1 MIPQKRGGVHKT
13 YKNYH
18 AMNRRL
24 RLQIMILTGLL
35 ATGFY
40 GHCIAQ
46 ETSTEVWPEVDVWY
60 KVSPSW
66 RFSAFIPF
74 SQNLETNYREG
85 SFLIQGDYS
94 WGKPRRIIFMRL
106 LDAQAAEQLKNMMFR
121 FGYSLGKSL
130 DDDGEAYSEKTAIL
144 EQHLR
149 IPTKGN
155 FLVTHRF
162 RADLRWL
169 GADYDFSQRY
179 RYRIMIEKEY
189 KAKKVSFVPYSNA
202 EAYYDSRYNTVNRF
216 RLIAG
221 SSVSWSQR
229 YAFEANYTY
238 QHDTRSSVTNLHAL
252 NLIAHFYFQSKS
264 TLK

>member
-1 MIPQKRGGVHKT
+1 MIWQ
-13 YKNYH
+13 Y
-18 AMNRRL
+18 
-24 RLQIMILTGLL
+24 RLQLIFCVVLFNTCISS
-35 ATGFY
+35 
-40 GHCIAQ
+40 HCNAQ

-85 SFLIQGDYS
+85 SLLIQGDYS

-106 LDAQAAEQLKNMMFR
+106 LDAQAAEQLKNR
-121 FGYSLGKSL
+121 LTRLGYSIGRSL

-144 EQHLR
+144 EQHFR

-155 FLVTHRF
+155 FLVTQRI

-189 KAKKVSFVPYSNA
+189 KAKKVSFVPYSSA
-202 EAYYDSRYNTVNRF
+202 EAYYDSKYNTVNRF

-238 QHDTRSSVTNLHAL
+238 QHDTRSSVTNIHAL
-252 NLIAHFYFQSKS
+252 NLIAHLYFQKKS
-264 TLK
+264 SLKK

>member
-1 MIPQKRGGVHKT
+1 MIWQ
-13 YKNYH
+13 Y
-18 AMNRRL
+18 
-24 RLQIMILTGLL
+24 RLQLIFCVVLFNTCISS
-35 ATGFY
+35 
-40 GHCIAQ
+40 HCNAQ
-46 ETSTEVWPEVDVWY
+46 ESSKEVWPELDVWY
-60 KVSPSW
+60 RVSPSW

-94 WGKPRRIIFMRL
+94 WGRPRRIIFMRL
-106 LDAQAAEQLKNMMFR
+106 LDAEAAEQLKNMMFR
-121 FGYSLGKSL
+121 FGYSGGRSL

-144 EQHLR
+144 EQHIR

-155 FLVTHRF
+155 FLITQRL

-169 GADYDFSQRY
+169 GTDHDFSQRY
-179 RYRIMIEKEY
+179 RYRAMIEKEY
-189 KAKKVSFVPYSNA
+189 KFKKVSFVPYSSA

-221 SSVSWSQR
+221 SSFSWSRR

-252 NLIAHFYFQSKS
+252 NLIAHLYFQSKS

>member
-1 MIPQKRGGVHKT
+1 MIWQ
-13 YKNYH
+13 Y
-18 AMNRRL
+18 
-24 RLQIMILTGLL
+24 RLQLIFFVILFYTGMVS
-35 ATGFY
+35 
-40 GHCIAQ
+40 HCTAQ
-46 ETSTEVWPEVDVWY
+46 ETSTEVWPEVDIWY
-60 KVSPSW
+60 NVSPSW
-66 RFSAFIPF
+66 RFSTFIPF

-94 WGKPRRIIFMRL
+94 WGKPRRIIITRL
-106 LDAQAAEQLKNMMFR
+106 MDAEASEQLKNWMFR
-121 FGYSLGKSL
+121 FGYSIGKSL

-144 EQHLR
+144 EQHFR

-155 FLVTHRF
+155 FLVTHRI

-189 KAKKVSFVPYSNA
+189 KAKKVSFVPYSSA

-229 YAFEANYTY
+229 YAFEVNYTY
-238 QHDTRSSVTNLHAL
+238 QHDTRSSVTTIYAL
-252 NLIAHFYFQSKS
+252 NLIAHFYFQTKS
-264 TLK
+264 SLN

>member
-1 MIPQKRGGVHKT
+1 MIWQ
-13 YKNYH
+13 Y
-18 AMNRRL
+18 
-24 RLQIMILTGLL
+24 RLQLIFCVVLFN
-35 ATGFY
+35 A
-40 GHCIAQ
+40 CISSQCTAQ
-46 ETSTEVWPEVDVWY
+46 ETSKEVWPELDVWY
-60 KVSPSW
+60 RASPSW

-74 SQNLETNYREG
+74 SQNIETNYREG

-106 LDAQAAEQLKNMMFR
+106 LDAEAAEQLKNRMTR
-121 FGYSLGKSL
+121 LGYSAGRSL

-144 EQHLR
+144 EQHFR

-155 FLVTHRF
+155 FLITQRF

-169 GADYDFSQRY
+169 GSDHDFSTRLRY
-179 RYRIMIEKEY
+179 RLMIEKEY
-189 KAKKVSFVPYSNA
+189 KAKKVSFVPYSSA

-221 SSVSWSQR
+221 SSFSWSRR

-238 QHDTRSSVTNLHAL
+238 QHDTRSSVTSLHAF
-252 NLIAHFYFQSKS
+252 NLILHLYFQSKS
-264 TLK
+264 ALKE